1 MPIGL
6 MGVISLTIGVGESI
20 SLVKVVPF
28 RSVRLRAAQP
38 DRLGRSITGVH
49 MEARTEMDLALD
61 HQLAQRRESALAAI
75 ARYRTPTGAAIIP
88 VWFALFVALLIAFVP
103 NSRPNP
109 IPYVVAMLS
118 FAVVWVTVMAVRNN
132 RRLEAIVQLI
142 TQNDS
147 HGVAK
152 T

>member
-1 MPIGL
+1 
-6 MGVISLTIGVGESI
+6 
-20 SLVKVVPF
+20 
-28 RSVRLRAAQP
+28 
-38 DRLGRSITGVH
+38 
-49 MEARTEMDLALD
+49 MEARTEIDLALD
-61 HQLAQRRESALAAI
+61 HQLAQRRESVLAAI
-75 ARYRTPTGAAIIP
+75 ARYRTPTGAAVIP

-118 FAVVWVTVMAVRNN
+118 FAVVWVTVGVVRNN

-142 TQNDS
+142 TQDDS
-147 HGVAK
+147 RGV

>member
-1 MPIGL
+1 
-6 MGVISLTIGVGESI
+6 
-20 SLVKVVPF
+20 
-28 RSVRLRAAQP
+28 
-38 DRLGRSITGVH
+38 
-49 MEARTEMDLALD
+49 MEAPTKIDLALD

-75 ARYRTPTGAAIIP
+75 ARYRTPTGAAVIP

-103 NSRPNP
+103 NSKPNP

-118 FAVVWVTVMAVRNN
+118 FAVVWVTVSVVRNN

-152 T
+152 A

>member
-1 MPIGL
+1 
-6 MGVISLTIGVGESI
+6 
-20 SLVKVVPF
+20 
-28 RSVRLRAAQP
+28 
-38 DRLGRSITGVH
+38 
-49 MEARTEMDLALD
+49 MEARKEMDLALD
-61 HQLAQRRESALAAI
+61 YQLAQRRESALAAI

>member
-1 MPIGL
+1 
-6 MGVISLTIGVGESI
+6 
-20 SLVKVVPF
+20 
-28 RSVRLRAAQP
+28 
-38 DRLGRSITGVH
+38 

-75 ARYRTPTGAAIIP
+75 ARYRTPTGAAIVP
-88 VWFALFVALLIAFVP
+88 VWLALFVALLIAFVP
-103 NSRPNP
+103 NSSPNP

-152 T
+152 S